1 MGSVVF
7 CFQVHQP
14 FRLRK
19 YSVFDADPFYFD
31 DQRNAEIC
39 RKVATKCYLPTT
51 RRVLDLVRR
60 HEGRFRV
67 AYSLTGVVLEQFEA
81 YVPEVIETFH
91 ELAATGCCEF
101 LGETYHHSLASLYS
115 RQEFLE
121 QIEAHTRKIQSLFG
135 QTPTTFRNTEL
146 IYDNALAHEVA
157 GIVDAS
163 GNPRFFG
170 MLCEGTDKHL
180 AGRSPGVVYRPPVAG
195 AAPNGA
201 ANNGAPGRPLA
212 GRDGRAFG
220 LLLKNYHL
228 SDDIA
233 FRFSAKGWQHWPLTA
248 IKYAAWVQNALRD
261 GPLVNLFMDY
271 ETFGEHQWEETGIFD
286 FLDQLPGE
294 VLRSGAGFATPS
306 EALKTNAASAIF
318 DVPEPTSWADTER
331 DVSAWRGNPMQ
342 SSSLDE
348 VFRLERAVKD
358 AVGRAADPEEGRRL
372 LSDWRRLTTSD
383 HYYYMSTKGA
393 NDGAVHQYF
402 SPYESPYDSYINYMN
417 VLDNVRS
424 RLARTGA
431 SLDDRVPALA
441 GR

>member
-39 RKVATKCYLPTT
+39 RKVASKCYLPAT
-51 RRVLDLVRR
+51 RRIIDLVRR

-67 AYSLTGVVLEQFEA
+67 SFSLTGVVLEQFEA
-81 YVPEVIETFH
+81 YAPDVIDTFRD
-91 ELAATGCCEF
+91 LAATGCCEF

-115 RQEFLE
+115 PREFRE

-146 IYDNALAHEVA
+146 LYDNLLARDVA
-157 GIVDAS
+157 SITDAA
-163 GNPRFFG
+163 GTPRFAG
-170 MLCEGTDKHL
+170 VLCEGTDRHL
-180 AGRSPGVVYRPPVAG
+180 AGRSAGLVYRP
-195 AAPNGA
+195 AAATGEK
-201 ANNGAPGRPLA
+201 PLA
-212 GRDGRAFG
+212 GRDGRPLG
-220 LLLKNYHL
+220 LLLKNYRL

-233 FRFSAKGWQHWPLTA
+233 FRFSAKSWQHWPLTA
-248 IKYAAWVQNALRD
+248 LKFAAWVNNALRD

-294 VLRSGAGFATPS
+294 VLRTGHAFATPG
-306 EALKTNAASAIF
+306 EALRTNAAEQVL
-318 DVPEPTSWADTER
+318 DVPEPTSWADSER

-342 SSSLDE
+342 SAALDA
-348 VFRLERAVKD
+348 VFKLESAVKQ
-358 AVGRAADPEEGRRL
+358 AVARTSDPEEARRL

-383 HYYYMSTKGA
+383 HFYYMSTKGA

-402 SPYESPYDSYINYMN
+402 SPYESPYDSYINFVN
-417 VLDNVRS
+417 VLDNLRQRLS
-424 RLARTGA
+424 RMGA
-431 SLDDRVPALA
+431 KIDEPAA
-441 GR
+441 TK